1 MISSDQVGAVAY
13 PLLKDTYH
21 RYVNSGPALSVVGR
35 RIDDVLAAVAPEPG
49 GAGRLRLLDERGE
62 PAGPAETTADLAKSI
77 AAVEREH
84 HPRWIWPSTA
94 ELYPALLAA
103 GVRVD
108 RCHDVLLAEGLLLNY
123 AGRHREPRGLP
134 SAWARVAGLPVPEDA
149 PPPKHVDQPVLF
161 EPEPDIL
168 PGGADPLD
176 AVVAVHADQRERVAG
191 AEIAD
196 RLRLLLAAESASAL
210 TAAEMTHHG
219 LPWRVDIHQRLL
231 TEALGPRPM
240 PGGQPRRMAELA
252 DAVTAAFGGRE
263 VNPDAPASVVRAFKR
278 AGIDIPSSR
287 AWVLKQ
293 VDHPAVAPLL
303 EYKELSRLYAAHGWS
318 WLESWVHNGRF
329 RPEYVVGGVISGRWA
344 TRGGAA
350 LQLPKLLR
358 AAVCADPGWS
368 LVVADA
374 SQLEPRVLGALSDD
388 RRLAEVAADID
399 LYASLASDSFEGERG
414 RAKIAMLSAMYGGTS
429 GEAGPLLATLRRR
442 FPDAVGYVENA
453 ARMGEEGRMVR
464 SRLGRTSPL
473 ASHLV
478 RDLGEDG
485 DERRS
490 RQASRD
496 WGRFTR
502 NFVVQAS
509 AADWTAALLAGLRGQ
524 LANRAPRAQ
533 LVFFQ
538 HDEVLVH
545 CPSEDADTV
554 VAEIGTAARQAT
566 TLVFP
571 GTRVRFPL
579 HAKVVDC
586 YADGK

>member
-1 MISSDQVGAVAY
+1 M
-13 PLLKDTYH
+13 
-21 RYVNSGPALSVVGR
+21 VGR
-35 RIDDVLAAVAPEPG
+35 RIISVFAAVAPESG

-62 PAGPAETTADLAKSI
+62 PIGPAETTADLAKSI
-77 AAVEREH
+77 AAVEAEH
-84 HPRWIWPSTA
+84 HPRWVWPSTA
-94 ELYPALLAA
+94 ELYPGLLEA
-103 GVRVD
+103 GVRVE
-108 RCHDVLLAEGLLLNY
+108 RCHDLLLAEGLLLNY
-123 AGRHREPRGLP
+123 AGRHGEPRGLP
-134 SAWARVAGLPVPEDA
+134 AAWARVAGLPVPAD
-149 PPPKHVDQPVLF
+149 PLPPKQVNQPVLF
-161 EPEPDIL
+161 EPEPDEL

-176 AVVAVHADQRERVAG
+176 AIVAVYADQRERVAG

-210 TAAEMTHHG
+210 VAGEMSRHG

-231 TEALGPRPM
+231 TDALGPRPM
-240 PGGQPRRMAELA
+240 PGALPKKMAELA
-252 DAVTAAFGGRE
+252 DAVTAAFDGRE
-263 VNPDAPASVVRAFKR
+263 INPDAPASVVRAFKR
-278 AGIDIPSSR
+278 IGIDIPSSR

-293 VDHPAVAPLL
+293 VDHPAIAPLL

-344 TRGGAA
+344 TNGGAA

-358 AAVCADPGWS
+358 AAVVADPGWT
-368 LVVADA
+368 LVAADA
-374 SQLEPRVLGALSDD
+374 SQLEPRVLAALSDD
-388 RRLAEVAADID
+388 RRLAEVAADSD
-399 LYASLASDSFEGERG
+399 LYASLATDSFDGDRS
-414 RAKIAMLSAMYGGTS
+414 RAKIGMLSAMYGGTS

-442 FPDAVGYVENA
+442 FPDAVGYVEDA
-453 ARMGEEGRMVR
+453 ARAGEEGRMVR

-473 ASHLV
+473 ASELV
-478 RDLGEDG
+478 RDLVEGA
-485 DERRS
+485 DEGRS
-490 RQASRD
+490 RQAARN

-509 AADWTAALLAGLRGQ
+509 AADWTAALLASLRGQ

-545 CPSEDADTV
+545 CPHEDADTV
-554 VAEIGTAARQAT
+554 VAEIEVAVRQAT
-566 TLVFP
+566 SLVFP

>member
-1 MISSDQVGAVAY
+1 MY
-13 PLLKDTYH
+13 PVLKDTYH
-21 RYVNSGPALSVVGR
+21 RYVNSGRALSVVGR
-35 RIDDVLAAVAPEPG
+35 RISDVLAALAPEPG

-62 PAGPAETTADLAKSI
+62 PAGPAQSTADLATSV
-77 AAVEREH
+77 AVIEREH
-84 HPRWIWPSTA
+84 HPRWVWPSTA
-94 ELYPALLAA
+94 EIYPLLLAA

-108 RCHDVLLAEGLLLNY
+108 RCYDLGLAEGLLLNY
-123 AGRHREPRGLP
+123 AGRHREPRGLAA
-134 SAWARVAGLPVPEDA
+134 AWARVAGLPVPDDA
-149 PPPKHVDQPVLF
+149 PPAKHVDQPVLF
-161 EPEPDIL
+161 EPDPDDL

-176 AVVAVHADQRERVAG
+176 AVVAVYADQRERLAG
-191 AEIAD
+191 AEIAE

-210 TAAEMTHHG
+210 VATEMSRHG

-240 PGGQPRRMAELA
+240 PGARPRKLAELA
-252 DAVTAAFGGRE
+252 EAVSAAFDGRE

-278 AGIDIPSSR
+278 VGIEVPSSR

-293 VDHPAVAPLL
+293 VDHPAIAPLL

-344 TRGGAA
+344 TNGGAA

-358 AAVCADPGWS
+358 AAVLAEPGWS

-374 SQLEPRVLGALSDD
+374 SQLEPRVLAALSDD
-388 RRLAEVAADID
+388 RRMAEVAADVD
-399 LYASLASDSFEGERG
+399 LYASLAKDSFEGERS
-414 RAKIAMLSAMYGGTS
+414 RAKIALISAMYGGTS
-429 GEAGPLLATLRRR
+429 GEAGPLLVTLRRR
-442 FPDAVGYVENA
+442 FPDAVGYVEDA
-453 ARMGEEGRMVR
+453 ARAGEEGRMVR

-473 ASHLV
+473 ASSLV
-478 RDLGEDG
+478 RDLVEGT
-485 DERRS
+485 DEGQS
-490 RQASRD
+490 RQAARN

-509 AADWTAALLAGLRGQ
+509 AADWTAALLASLRGQ
-524 LANRAPRAQ
+524 LALRAPRAE

-538 HDEVLVH
+538 HDEVIVH
-545 CPSEDADTV
+545 APQEDADAV
-554 VAEIGTAARQAT
+554 VAEIGAAAIQAT
-566 TLVFP
+566 RLVFP
-571 GTRVRFPL
+571 GTQVRFPL

-586 YADGK
+586 YADAK